1 MAVAII
7 FENSLGVFTITL
19 GVFTITLRSLQ
30 AREPYFFLIV
40 KNVAPY
46 Q

>member
-7 FENSLGVFTITL
+7 FENSLGVFTI
-19 GVFTITLRSLQ
+19 ILRSLQ
-30 AREPYFFLIV
+30 ARESYFFLIV
-40 KNVAPY
+40 KNVALY

>member
-19 GVFTITLRSLQ
+19 RSLQ
-30 AREPYFFLIV
+30 ARELHFFLIV

>member
-1 MAVAII
+1 MGVAII
-7 FENSLGVFTITL
+7 FENSL

-40 KNVAPY
+40 KNVALY

>member
-19 GVFTITLRSLQ
+19 RSVQ
-30 AREPYFFLIV
+30 AREPYFFLIE
-40 KNVAPY
+40 KNVTPY

>member
-7 FENSLGVFTITL
+7 FENSL

-40 KNVAPY
+40 KNIAPY

>member
-19 GVFTITLRSLQ
+19 RSLQ
-30 AREPYFFLIV
+30 AREPYFSHR